1 MTIFPFFKQP
11 TPRRFDHKP
20 IYYDKQ
26 AEERRERYDRI
37 RKQLEMEEAEKKL
50 QQNGQQPTE
59 GASAPLT
66 ASQRHDQFEKDIRG
80 SFRENIPG
88 GSRMDKLAKTNRTVM
103 IVFAVLVVLAMLLI
117 WKLS

>member
-37 RKQLEMEEAEKKL
+37 RKQLEMEEAEKKI
-50 QQNGQQPTE
+50 QNGEQPAAGQE
-59 GASAPLT
+59 CDLT
-66 ASQRHDQFEKDIRG
+66 ASQKHDQFEKNIRG
-80 SFRENIPG
+80 SFRQNIPG
-88 GSRMDKLAKTNRTVM
+88 GSNLDKLVKTNRTVM
-103 IVFAVLVVLAMLLI
+103 IVFAVLLVLAMLLI